1 MCPFVYRPPK
11 KNEEATTFYPRN
23 DDKEEKKPLRVMKN
37 PINILFKYLYI
48 DWMIDEIKKE
58 KWETTHKS

>member
-1 MCPFVYRPPK
+1 
-11 KNEEATTFYPRN
+11 
-23 DDKEEKKPLRVMKN
+23 MKN